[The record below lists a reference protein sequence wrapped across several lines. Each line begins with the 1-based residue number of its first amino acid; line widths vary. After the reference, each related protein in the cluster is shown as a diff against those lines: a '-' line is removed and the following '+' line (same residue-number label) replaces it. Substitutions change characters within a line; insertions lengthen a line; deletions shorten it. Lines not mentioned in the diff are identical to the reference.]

1 MFQTY
6 FTHPLL
12 CCLKER
18 AQTFQISFQGIVNYN
33 SLFIEY
39 VVWAL
44 SFDQLKGGCVS
55 RTPLS
60 CRKSSLWEI
69 IESPWQERIARLE
82 VNKTFFYRWWF
93 ASTGLSD
100 LFGTIYWNKIS
111 LDHRTSR
118 ICTSEVSNF
127 KITQPRIICRVWVWS
142 LQGIQSK
149 LFTSSFVS
157 YNFVICL
164 CIKQISVY
172 L

>member
-18 AQTFQISFQGIVNYN
+18 AQTFQISLQGIVNYN
-33 SLFIEY
+33 SFFIEY

-60 CRKSSLWEI
+60 CRKSSLWKI
-69 IESPWQERIARLE
+69 IESPWQERITRLE
-82 VNKTFFYRWWF
+82 VNKTFFYRWRF
-93 ASTGLSD
+93 ASTGLPD
-100 LFGTIYWNKIS
+100 LFRTIYRNKIS

-118 ICTSEVSNF
+118 ISTSEVSNI
-127 KITQPRIICRVWVWS
+127 KITQPRIIRWVWVWS
-142 LQGIQSK
+142 LQGFQSK
-149 LFTSSFVS
+149 FFTLSLVS
-157 YNFVICL
+157 LKFEF
-164 CIKQISVY
+164 
-172 L
+172 